1 MDKTIARI
9 ELSVQNKVDMSI
21 HQHKSKNQDIA
32 TFCYGKYS
40 VHPVTKILIVPEQTL
55 NRVSG
60 CIEMPTVI
68 DLNDLSFNHRPFKSQ
83 IGGNVW
89 KKYAIRLHNIQFTLV
104 VQRKINSNSVVGRAR
119 CKYERF
125 LRIKQFSKNSIES
138 AMQRTERPILELF
151 F

>member
-89 KKYAIRLHNIQFTLV
+89 KKCVSREGLLSSWPLGGENFGTL
-104 VQRKINSNSVVGRAR
+104 KEMVVGPPHTAYRR
-119 CKYERF
+119 SLQTTLCGCEG
-125 LRIKQFSKNSIES
+125 N
-138 AMQRTERPILELF
+138 
-151 F
+151 

>member
-32 TFCYGKYS
+32 TFCDGKDS

-104 VQRKINSNSVVGRAR
+104 VQRKKSTA
-119 CKYERF
+119 
-125 LRIKQFSKNSIES
+125 
-138 AMQRTERPILELF
+138 ILLLEEPYANMKGF
-151 F
+151 CE